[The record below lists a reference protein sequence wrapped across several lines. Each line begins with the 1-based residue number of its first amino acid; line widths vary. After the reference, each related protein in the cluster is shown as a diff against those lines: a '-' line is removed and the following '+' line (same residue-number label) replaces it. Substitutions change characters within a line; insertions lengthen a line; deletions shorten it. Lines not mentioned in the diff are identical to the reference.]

1 MKRAAAFF
9 AHVFAGSGAGVKR
22 PYPTGKKVVAH
33 HWSTRGAVAKQAIV
47 DAFKR
52 LPAETEDDETEA

>member
-1 MKRAAAFF
+1 MRTALCAVSRERF
-9 AHVFAGSGAGVKR
+9 ARGAN
-22 PYPTGKKVVAH
+22 PTQKKVVAH

-52 LPAETEDDETEA
+52 LPAEDEEGIETET

>member
-1 MKRAAAFF
+1 MFLREWSRAERANPKR
-9 AHVFAGSGAGVKR
+9 
-22 PYPTGKKVVAH
+22 KKMDAH

-52 LPAETEDDETEA
+52 LPEEPEAAEE